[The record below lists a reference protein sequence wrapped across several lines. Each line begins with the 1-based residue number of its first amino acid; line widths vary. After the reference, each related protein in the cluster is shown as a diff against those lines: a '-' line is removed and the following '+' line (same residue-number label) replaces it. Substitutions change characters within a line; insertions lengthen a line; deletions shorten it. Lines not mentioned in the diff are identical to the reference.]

1 VLSSIASGNWKQK
14 KLVLE
19 DRYFARALELL
30 KTLTST
36 SPIKIGVLNLI
47 LNLIY
52 KESDGNEPRARK
64 YVIDM
69 DISKVL
75 AEMREKER
83 DHEVKTLI
91 DRIFKKLSD

>member
-14 KLVLE
+14 KLVME

-30 KTLTST
+30 KMPTST

-64 YVIDM
+64 
-69 DISKVL
+69 
-75 AEMREKER
+75 
-83 DHEVKTLI
+83 
-91 DRIFKKLSD
+91 

>member
-1 VLSSIASGNWKQK
+1 MLSSIASGNWKQK
-14 KLVLE
+14 KLVME
-19 DRYFARALELL
+19 DRYFVKALDLL
-30 KTLTST
+30 KTPATT

-47 LNLIY
+47 LNLVY

-64 YVIDM
+64 QVIDM

-75 AEMREKER
+75 TEMRERER

>member
-1 VLSSIASGNWKQK
+1 M
-14 KLVLE
+14 E

-30 KTLTST
+30 KTPTST

-64 YVIDM
+64 
-69 DISKVL
+69 
-75 AEMREKER
+75 
-83 DHEVKTLI
+83 
-91 DRIFKKLSD
+91 